1 MLDLSQLDALLGT
14 NPWIRL
20 AAILG
25 LSLVAGLIVDIVLNR
40 LLARWARRSQTD
52 LDDQLF
58 ALLHRPIFGSVLLLG
73 IGLAG
78 RELHLPP
85 DRQTLLRNLLATL
98 ALLLWVAFAVRF
110 VRLLLAAASRVQ
122 HRIGFL
128 EARTL
133 PLFDNVGRIVV
144 LGLGTYVLFLIWGI
158 ELTAWLASA
167 GIIGIAIGF
176 AAKDTLAN
184 LFGGLFIL
192 ADAPYKLGDFV
203 VLDSGER
210 GEVTHIGLRT
220 TRLLTRDDVEVTIPN
235 AIIANSKIVNES
247 GGRWEKYRVRVAVGV
262 AYGSDI
268 DLVRQVLLDVAT
280 ACEFLTD
287 DPEPRVRFRAFGT
300 SSLDFEVLGWV
311 EQPVLRGR
319 VIDDLL
325 TRIYKQFLAEA
336 IEIPFPKRDLYIKE
350 MPGRGPEGPP
360 DSQKLS
366 NS

>member
-1 MLDLSQLDALLGT
+1 MIDLAQLDALLGT
-14 NPWIRL
+14 NPWVRL
-20 AAILG
+20 AAILA
-25 LSLVAGLIVDIVLNR
+25 LSLFIGLLVEVILNR

-58 ALLHRPIFGSVLLLG
+58 ALLHRPIFGTVLLLG

-78 RELHLPP
+78 RELHLPSA
-85 DRQTLLRNLLATL
+85 RQDLLTDLLGTF
-98 ALLLWVAFAVRF
+98 ALFLWIVFAIRV
-110 VRLLLAAASRVQ
+110 VRLVLTAASRLQ

-144 LGLGTYVLFLIWGI
+144 LGTGIYVLFLIWDI

-167 GIIGIAIGF
+167 GIVGIAIGF

-247 GGRWEKYRVRVAVGV
+247 GGRWEKYRIRVAVGV

-268 DLVRQVLLDVAT
+268 DLVRQVLLDVAAT
-280 ACEFLTD
+280 CEFLAD
-287 DPEPRVRFRAFGT
+287 DPEPRVRFRAFGA
-300 SSLDFEVLGWV
+300 SSLDLEVLGWV

-319 VIDDLL
+319 VVDDLL
-325 TRIYKQFLAEA
+325 TRIYKRFLAEE

-350 MPGRGPEGPP
+350 MPVRVP
-360 DSQKLS
+360 
-366 NS
+366 